1 MSEETYCTGLAGM
14 AVNPQKNKSWISRA
28 TMYKSCVWPNMQ
40 KLDSFLW
47 GRDMKLGEMGGH
59 LLRHRRRLCGQLFLL
74 WNVCKSSI
82 GQIKSWIFIAFL
94 KGGEGQHKTVLYS
107 QAESQLLALHIH
119 VLVKHL
125 LQTVI
130 FIVWMEMLFH
140 PTHPPHFSHRLREH
154 HRAAIKVIRRMQ
166 YFVAKKKFQVSCE

>member
-1 MSEETYCTGLAGM
+1 MKTMLCFPV
-14 AVNPQKNKSWISRA
+14 AVYFWVPPTVQH
-28 TMYKSCVWPNMQ
+28 T
-40 KLDSFLW
+40 DSFF
-47 GRDMKLGEMGGH
+47 GGGEMKLGEMGGR
-59 LLRHRRRLCGQLFLL
+59 LLRHRRRLCGHLFLP

-94 KGGEGQHKTVLYS
+94 KGGEGQHNTVLCS

-140 PTHPPHFSHRLREH
+140 PTHLPHFSHRLREH